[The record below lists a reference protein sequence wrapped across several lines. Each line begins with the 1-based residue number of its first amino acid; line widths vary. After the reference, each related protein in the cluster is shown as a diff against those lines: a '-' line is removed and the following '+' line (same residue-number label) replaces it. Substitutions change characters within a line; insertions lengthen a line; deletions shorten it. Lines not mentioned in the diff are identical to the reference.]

1 MSTLITLYP
10 KVLLKDLK
18 SLTPSLLLC
27 MFMYSLKSPFE
38 QEKNYKE
45 DQNLFLTDFLMEV
58 TLDYQSMVSIRST
71 VIDFLDE
78 VFQHSEF
85 NKQTIEHVIV
95 MLATGTFTLGGL
107 ALPPC
112 NVVAA
117 NLRSRLSIAD
127 VNTEIDVFI
136 PDGFL
141 IVKQE
146 LALFLTGAMQDNL
159 NISESHIRQCL
170 SMLAAES
177 SLLLKL
183 RALWLLEKLA
193 MHDSLCKKG
202 SPLVKEIF
210 QIITDLF
217 VASSD
222 FVLNYQYLKTLH
234 KYIKQIDLKATYPN
248 TYQQLVSMFM

>member
-95 MLATGTFTLGGL
+95 MLATGTFT
-107 ALPPC
+107 
-112 NVVAA
+112 
-117 NLRSRLSIAD
+117 
-127 VNTEIDVFI
+127 
-136 PDGFL
+136 
-141 IVKQE
+141 
-146 LALFLTGAMQDNL
+146 
-159 NISESHIRQCL
+159 
-170 SMLAAES
+170 
-177 SLLLKL
+177 
-183 RALWLLEKLA
+183 
-193 MHDSLCKKG
+193 
-202 SPLVKEIF
+202 
-210 QIITDLF
+210 
-217 VASSD
+217 
-222 FVLNYQYLKTLH
+222 
-234 KYIKQIDLKATYPN
+234 
-248 TYQQLVSMFM
+248 